1 MSWEDILKDSRAFI
15 NLSGEINISE
25 LMKTMTEINQL
36 TARDGDIRQLFADI
50 DKDKDKVL
58 NPLPELKRLTR
69 EFDKL
74 SIIMSDTLKQIINY
88 QEMES

>member
-25 LMKTMTEINQL
+25 LMKTMTQINQL

-50 DKDKDKVL
+50 DEGKAQ
-58 NPLPELKRLTR
+58 NALPELKRLTR

-88 QEMES
+88 QEMEA